1 LFDYT
6 LLRGPARLIKGDSDN
21 EHESGSGISTRLGG
35 KIMGIQN
42 FSEDILLITLP
53 EQPQH
58 GQEIDIVNKLL
69 SDSVGFDVLVD
80 FSKVEIL
87 TSESICGLMIL
98 DKLLRGSGR
107 KLVFFDIP
115 TAIKQIFVRTGLL
128 TVFDL
133 ADDEFEA
140 LQHIQD
146 KNSSMAEF

>member
-1 LFDYT
+1 
-6 LLRGPARLIKGDSDN
+6 
-21 EHESGSGISTRLGG
+21 
-35 KIMGIQN
+35 MGIQN

-69 SDSVGFDVLVD
+69 SDSVCFDVLVD

-98 DKLLRGSGR
+98 DKLLSGSGR

-115 TAIKQIFVRTGLL
+115 SAIKQIFVRTGLL
-128 TVFDL
+128 SVFDF
-133 ADDEFEA
+133 ANDEFDA